1 MARYVARIT
10 LEVNGES
17 VTDFS
22 SFSDMTKSRH
32 VQVEL
37 MNKTGHAAIT
47 PRYQVSVDYVIPR
60 DAIEYD
66 WSTVSDGT
74 LTIEYE
80 NGTRKT
86 WGGVYVLDEGD
97 VTYDGTAAA
106 TKTITCGAE
115 SFTEE

>member
-1 MARYVARIT
+1 MARYVSRIT

-17 VTDFS
+17 ISDFN

-47 PRYQVSVDYVIPR
+47 PRYQCTVDYVVPR
-60 DAIEYD
+60 DSAEFD
-66 WSTVSDGT
+66 WSDVSNGT

-80 NGTRKT
+80 NGNRTT
-86 WGGVYVLDEGD
+86 WGGVYTLDEGD
-97 VTYDGTAAA
+97 TSFDGTSAA
-106 TKTITCGAE
+106 TRTITLGAE
-115 SFTEE
+115 SRSVE